1 MTFNQS
7 SIFRAARHEVKCA
20 SGSWFDHLG
29 WQQILLSLLS
39 RWWFQ
44 RIGKKNKEKLAE
56 HRFTHQQWPTT
67 QVQNMGHNGTQTV
80 AQCHALQH
88 IQPQVTL

>member
-1 MTFNQS
+1 MATDS
-7 SIFRAARHEVKCA
+7 VESVK
-20 SGSWFDHLG
+20 
-29 WQQILLSLLS
+29 SLVVS
-39 RWWFQ
+39 TYRQ
-44 RIGKKNKEKLAE
+44 KNKEKLAE